1 MPTAKVCIASPSV
14 NLNSLAMESN
24 QIKDFLKSLPL
35 WLRIVVCVALALG
48 VAWSIASCANT
59 KAVVRSSADNTTSS
73 ITITTN
79 NPTNVTVTNK
89 QDSLGLNFNPKK

>member
-1 MPTAKVCIASPSV
+1 
-14 NLNSLAMESN
+14 MEN
-24 QIKDFLKSLPL
+24 NEIKNFLKGLPL
-35 WLRIVVCVALALG
+35 WLRIAALVVIAVAVAFSLG
-48 VAWSIASCANT
+48 SCANT

>member
-1 MPTAKVCIASPSV
+1 
-14 NLNSLAMESN
+14 MESN

-35 WLRIVVCVALALG
+35 WLRIIVLLVAGLA
-48 VAWSIASCANT
+48 VAFALSSCANT

>member
-1 MPTAKVCIASPSV
+1 MPTAKVCIESRSV

-24 QIKDFLKSLPL
+24 EIKNFLKGLPL
-35 WLRIVVCVALALG
+35 WLRLAVLVVLAVAVGFSL
-48 VAWSIASCANT
+48 SSCANT

>member
-1 MPTAKVCIASPSV
+1 
-14 NLNSLAMESN
+14 MEN
-24 QIKDFLKSLPL
+24 NDKINFLKSLPL
-35 WLRIVVCVALALG
+35 WLRICVLVVLAVAGAFYFG
-48 VAWSIASCANT
+48 SCANT

>member
-1 MPTAKVCIASPSV
+1 MENSDKV
-14 NLNSLAMESN
+14 N
-24 QIKDFLKSLPL
+24 FLKSLPL
-35 WLRIVVCVALALG
+35 WLRILVLVVLAVAGAFYLSG
-48 VAWSIASCANT
+48 CANT